1 MTKSTIQT
9 RLDALIYV
17 AKQGR
22 RALILMH
29 DNPDPDSLASAL
41 GLQRLMQELAHL
53 PCIIAF
59 AGIIGRAENRAM
71 VKHLGIEMVPLDRI
85 AWEDFSD
92 IAMVDT
98 QPLTGNNSLPSDRL
112 PSIVVD
118 HHPVRP
124 ASRKVIYCEIRP
136 DYNVTASIV
145 TEFVIAS
152 QLPLDVKLATALYY
166 AIKSETQGLGREV
179 GKLEANLRH
188 YLYPLSDQKILAN
201 IENARVSR
209 EYFKVIHCAMEHC
222 RIYGD
227 VVIALVENVGSP
239 DIVAEVA
246 DLFMRLEKARWSI
259 CFGTF
264 NNDILIS
271 ARTIDRKN
279 DAGQVMRNA
288 VGEWGAA
295 GGHEM
300 MAGAKIPLKAS
311 AMSSKR
317 SIIQQVTE
325 RLLSLTEAKSTQGEK
340 LIEY

>member
-1 MTKSTIQT
+1 MTKSNIQK
-9 RLDALIYV
+9 RLDALIEI
-17 AKQGR
+17 AKRGS

-41 GLQRLMQELAHL
+41 GLQYLLQELAHR
-53 PCIIAF
+53 PCVIAF

-71 VKHLGIEMVPLDRI
+71 VKHLGIEMVPLDRVSW
-85 AWEDFSD
+85 ADYSAV
-92 IAMVDT
+92 AMVDT
-98 QPLTGNNSLPSDRL
+98 QPLTGNNSLPFDHF
-112 PSIVVD
+112 PSIIID

-124 ASRKVIYCEIRP
+124 ASRDVAYYEIRP
-136 DYNVTASIV
+136 DYNVTASII

-152 QLPLDVKLATALYY
+152 RLPLDVKLATALYY

-179 GKLEANLRH
+179 GKIEANLRH
-188 YLYPLSDQKILAN
+188 YLYPLADQKILAN
-201 IENARVSR
+201 IENARVTR
-209 EYFKVIHCAMEHC
+209 EYFNVIHSAMEHC
-222 RIYGD
+222 QIYGD
-227 VVIALVENVGSP
+227 VVISQVDNVSHP

-264 NNDILIS
+264 HNDILIS
-271 ARTIDRKN
+271 ARTTDRKN
-279 DAGQVMRNA
+279 DAGQVKRSA

-311 AMSSKR
+311 ALARKR
-317 SIIQQVTE
+317 SIIQQITQH
-325 RLLSLTEAKSTQGEK
+325 LLALTDAQNPQGEK